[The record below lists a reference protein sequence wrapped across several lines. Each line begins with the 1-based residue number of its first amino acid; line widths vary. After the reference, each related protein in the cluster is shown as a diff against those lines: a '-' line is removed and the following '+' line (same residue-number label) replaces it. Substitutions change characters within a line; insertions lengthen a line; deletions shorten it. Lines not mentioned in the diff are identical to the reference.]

1 MGVTQKWAIYHD
13 DGNQQALGRQQDIKQ
28 AVSVDAALTRAQAES
43 MEASQKL
50 VADKATVAAAA
61 ALGSVDARSFAGGL
75 VGANFRPTWIEVARD
90 GGMTERV
97 KTLIKEAAGFTQVD
111 AAFSSLGLIGAN
123 YRGTAL
129 TAAGAGSTPQ
139 QAKPTF
145 SEPKTWTHYG
155 DSLTQGGSPEALATL
170 TGYTHLNGGI
180 SGNTSYQAA
189 VRAGAILYQ
198 VKIQGGAIPASG
210 GSVAITEHYPAPMP
224 MGHTWRYPGELAGVP
239 GYIQHDGSKFR
250 FHSQGE
256 AKPATGWLTFTPD
269 IYPKGREGTV
279 LGHSLIIGLG
289 RNDLNLG
296 LPLEQL
302 ITNIGR
308 IIQASAAK
316 IPNVLIWEIPPW
328 KNEPKGSKAREKL
341 DAWNTALEQ
350 AFPQNFVRPS
360 SFLRTSEAFSAV
372 GASPTAQDSEEM
384 GRGLTPAS
392 FRRDADGHFNDLG
405 NKAWAIFMK
414 TEMEKRGWLYA

>member
-1 MGVTQKWAIYHD
+1 MTDNYVKPLDSDYVRFGAAAIRKNAEESY
-13 DGNQQALGRQQDIKQ
+13 QREEQAKTKAEDAQGR
-28 AVSVDAALTRAQAES
+28 
-43 MEASQKL
+43 
-50 VADKATVAAAA
+50 ATVAAAA
-61 ALGSVDARSFAGGL
+61 ALGTVDARSFAGGL

-97 KTLIKEAAGFTQVD
+97 KTLIKEAVGFTQVD
-111 AAFSSLGLIGAN
+111 AAFNSLGLIGAN

-139 QAKPTF
+139 QAQPTF
-145 SEPKTWTHYG
+145 SDPKTWTHYG

-210 GSVAITEHYPAPMP
+210 GSVAITEHYPSPMP
-224 MGHTWRYPGELAGVP
+224 MAHTWEYPGDLAGVP
-239 GYIQHDGSKFR
+239 GYIKRDDNGSFR
-250 FHSQGE
+250 FHSQGQ
-256 AKPATGWLTFTPD
+256 APKPVGGWQTFTPGL
-269 IYPKGREGTV
+269 YAKGREGTAA
-279 LGHSLIIGLG
+279 GHSLIIGLG

-296 LPLEQL
+296 LPLDQL

-316 IPNVLIWEIPPW
+316 IPNVLVWEIPPW
-328 KNEPKGSKAREKL
+328 RTEPTGSKAREKL

-360 SFLRTSEAFSAV
+360 SFLRTREAFSAV
-372 GASPTAQDSEEM
+372 GASPTSQDAEEM